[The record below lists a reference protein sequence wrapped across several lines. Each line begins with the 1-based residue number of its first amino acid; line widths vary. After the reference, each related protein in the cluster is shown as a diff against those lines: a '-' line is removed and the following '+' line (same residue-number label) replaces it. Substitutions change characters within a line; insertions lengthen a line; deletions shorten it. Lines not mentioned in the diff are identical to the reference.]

1 LDEQGAH
8 ASAGQIEKISLKRLA
23 AARAAY
29 FGLQSLVASHSKP
42 VSLLWGGIRV

>member
-8 ASAGQIEKISLKRLA
+8 ATAGQIENISLKRLA

-29 FGLQSLVASHSKP
+29 FWQQSLMASHSKP
-42 VSLLWGGIRV
+42 VSSLSGGIRF